1 MWGVPW
7 ASCVLPDM
15 VPVKPV
21 AGGAASVERAP
32 SHAPVI
38 LFGANLFH
46 CPLLYIPASVLLVWA
61 WRGMPSGRIVYFR
74 KSNNFNPNNQTFVK
88 FFMSLRYSLKI
99 IHYLCTR
106 AVPWPTTCP
115 GGCPAALSV
124 EVGMALP
131 SPCQAVSVAAR
142 QSFSLISLYHGG
154 IFVRHMAS
162 SPCTTGAYS
171 SATRPHLP
179 VPRGHILPPPGLIH
193 VSRVWA
199 QGISETILFLN
210 IPHCVG
216 TRCWCGNH

>member
-1 MWGVPW
+1 MGLQR
-7 ASCVLPDM
+7 ALPDM

-21 AGGAASVERAP
+21 AGGAASVEGAP

-38 LFGANLFH
+38 LVGANLFH

-131 SPCQAVSVAAR
+131 SPCQAVPVAAR
-142 QSFSLISLYHGG
+142 QSFSLIHVYHGG
-154 IFVRHMAS
+154 IFVHHMAS
-162 SPCTTGAYS
+162 SPCVTGAYS
-171 SATRPHLP
+171 STTWPH
-179 VPRGHILPPPGLIH
+179 PRVTG
-193 VSRVWA
+193 
-199 QGISETILFLN
+199 
-210 IPHCVG
+210 VG
-216 TRCWCGNH
+216 TGHQRDYTFPKHTTLWLDPLQVWESLTI

>member
-7 ASCVLPDM
+7 ASCALSLPEVTISWHGVPGEGMGLLRALPDM

-21 AGGAASVERAP
+21 AEGAASVEGAP

-38 LFGANLFH
+38 LVGANLFH

-162 SPCTTGAYS
+162 STCHGCGHRA
-171 SATRPHLP
+171 SARLYF
-179 VPRGHILPPPGLIH
+179 
-193 VSRVWA
+193 S
-199 QGISETILFLN
+199 
-210 IPHCVG
+210 
-216 TRCWCGNH
+216 

>member
-7 ASCVLPDM
+7 ASCALSLPKGLYPGTITGRRHGLQARSPCLRDLILARLPGDAMGLQRALPDM

-21 AGGAASVERAP
+21 AGGAASVEGAP

-38 LFGANLFH
+38 LVGANLFH

-106 AVPWPTTCP
+106 AV
-115 GGCPAALSV
+115 L
-124 EVGMALP
+124 
-131 SPCQAVSVAAR
+131 
-142 QSFSLISLYHGG
+142 
-154 IFVRHMAS
+154 
-162 SPCTTGAYS
+162 
-171 SATRPHLP
+171 
-179 VPRGHILPPPGLIH
+179 
-193 VSRVWA
+193 
-199 QGISETILFLN
+199 
-210 IPHCVG
+210 
-216 TRCWCGNH
+216 

>member
-7 ASCVLPDM
+7 ASSVLSLPKEFYPGTVTGRGHGPPACSPCLRDYILARLPGEGMGLLRALPDM

-21 AGGAASVERAP
+21 AGGAASVEGAP

-38 LFGANLFH
+38 LVGANLFH

-106 AVPWPTTCP
+106 AV
-115 GGCPAALSV
+115 L
-124 EVGMALP
+124 
-131 SPCQAVSVAAR
+131 
-142 QSFSLISLYHGG
+142 
-154 IFVRHMAS
+154 
-162 SPCTTGAYS
+162 
-171 SATRPHLP
+171 
-179 VPRGHILPPPGLIH
+179 
-193 VSRVWA
+193 
-199 QGISETILFLN
+199 
-210 IPHCVG
+210 
-216 TRCWCGNH
+216 

>member
-7 ASCVLPDM
+7 ASSVLSLPKGFYPGRCTGQGHGPPARYPCLRDLILARLPGEGMGLLRALPDM

-21 AGGAASVERAP
+21 AGGAASVEGAP

-38 LFGANLFH
+38 LVGANLFH

-106 AVPWPTTCP
+106 AV
-115 GGCPAALSV
+115 L
-124 EVGMALP
+124 
-131 SPCQAVSVAAR
+131 
-142 QSFSLISLYHGG
+142 
-154 IFVRHMAS
+154 
-162 SPCTTGAYS
+162 
-171 SATRPHLP
+171 
-179 VPRGHILPPPGLIH
+179 
-193 VSRVWA
+193 
-199 QGISETILFLN
+199 
-210 IPHCVG
+210 
-216 TRCWCGNH
+216 